1 MPIICYGRIRKKS
14 IQTAKISTVIGP
26 ARRKESFM
34 RLKRAG
40 IITKIVIFALVVYAS
55 VTLINLRA
63 QIDAARVQQLALK
76 EQVTEKETSTAE
88 LQYEIEHSEDEDVI
102 ANVARDDLN
111 LVKPGEKVFIDT
123 GN

>member
-1 MPIICYGRIRKKS
+1 M
-14 IQTAKISTVIGP
+14 TTMISG
-26 ARRKESFM
+26 KESSM

-40 IITKIVIFALVVYAS
+40 IITKIVIFALIVYAS

-63 QIDAARVQQLALK
+63 QIDDARSQQYALREK
-76 EQVTEKETSTAE
+76 VTEKEASNAE
-88 LQYEIEHSEDEDVI
+88 LQYEIEHSEDKDVI

-111 LVKPGEKVFIDT
+111 LVEPGEKVFIDT

>member
-1 MPIICYGRIRKKS
+1 M
-14 IQTAKISTVIGP
+14 QTAIIRAVIGP
-26 ARRKESFM
+26 VGWRESFM